1 MSGRPAV
8 FLDRDGTL
16 VREVDFL
23 VHPDELE
30 LLPGAAEAVADLAR
44 AGFAIVLV
52 TNQSG
57 VARGYLDE
65 ERLAEIH
72 ARLAELLAAHDARLD
87 LVLYCPHHP
96 DHGGPEHRRACECR
110 KPAPGMT
117 LEAIR
122 RLELD
127 AAASWTIGDSLRDAQ
142 AGLAAGTRAILVRT
156 GKGEAQLADL
166 AGAGLEDR
174 VLVAEDLAEAA
185 RTVLAGARQG
195 R

>member
-1 MSGRPAV
+1 LSGRPAV

-44 AGFAIVLV
+44 AGFAVVLV

-65 ERLAEIH
+65 ARLAEIH
-72 ARLAELLAAHDARLD
+72 VRLAELLAEHGAHLD

-96 DHGGPEHRRACECR
+96 DHGGPEHRRACDCR

-122 RLELD
+122 RLDLD
-127 AAASWTIGDSLRDAQ
+127 PAASWTIGDSLRDAQ

-156 GKGEAQLADL
+156 GKGEAQAPLLAD
-166 AGAGLEDR
+166 AGLE
-174 VLVAEDLAEAA
+174 VAVAADLAEAA